1 MQYALLF
8 PGQGSQCIG
17 MGKSFYESHT
27 LAKELFERASNALK
41 VDMKKTLFEENELLK
56 ESAYTQPAIYL
67 VSYIAY
73 QLLNKQVDGGLK
85 PVFALGHS
93 LGEVSAVSLSGALD
107 FEKALKLTHQR
118 GKMMQE
124 ACANK
129 DASMMV
135 VLGVSEESLLSL
147 CQRTKNVWCA
157 NFNGGMQVV
166 LAGIKDD
173 LKALEPTLKE
183 MGAKRV
189 VFLEMSV
196 ASHCPFLEPMIFKF
210 QELLEKSLKDKFHFE
225 IISNATNEAYH
236 NKAKA
241 VELLSLQLTQ
251 PVRYQDCVKSNNDR
265 VDVFFE
271 LGCGSVLKGLNKRLS
286 NKPTISVGDNKG
298 LDEAI
303 EFLEEYV

>member
-27 LAKELFERASNALK
+27 LAKELFEKASGVLK
-41 VDMKKTLFEENELLK
+41 VDMKKLLFEENELLK

-67 VSYIAY
+67 VSHIAY
-73 QLLNKQVDGGLK
+73 ELLNKHVDGGLK
-85 PVFALGHS
+85 PAFALGHS

-107 FEKALKLTHQR
+107 FDKAIKLTHQR

-124 ACANK
+124 VCVGK
-129 DASMMV
+129 DVSMMV
-135 VLGVSEESLLSL
+135 VLGVSEEKLLSL
-147 CQRTKNVWCA
+147 CQKTKNVWCA

-166 LAGIKDD
+166 LAGLKND

-196 ASHCPFLEPMIFKF
+196 ASHCPFLEPMVFKF
-210 QELLEKSLKDKFHFE
+210 QELLEKHLKDKFNFE
-225 IISNATNEAYH
+225 IISNATKEAYN
-236 NKAKA
+236 NKEKA
-241 VELLSLQLTQ
+241 IELLSLQLTQ
-251 PVRYQDCVKSNNDR
+251 PVCYQDCVKSNNDR
-265 VDVFFE
+265 VDAFFE

-298 LDEAI
+298 LEEAI

>member
-17 MGKSFYESHT
+17 MGKSFYESHA

-73 QLLNKQVDGGLK
+73 QLLNKQANGGLK

-147 CQRTKNVWCA
+147 CQRTKNVWCT

-189 VFLEMSV
+189 VF
-196 ASHCPFLEPMIFKF
+196 
-210 QELLEKSLKDKFHFE
+210 
-225 IISNATNEAYH
+225 
-236 NKAKA
+236 
-241 VELLSLQLTQ
+241 
-251 PVRYQDCVKSNNDR
+251 
-265 VDVFFE
+265 
-271 LGCGSVLKGLNKRLS
+271 
-286 NKPTISVGDNKG
+286 
-298 LDEAI
+298 
-303 EFLEEYV
+303 

>member
-1 MQYALLF
+1 
-8 PGQGSQCIG
+8 
-17 MGKSFYESHT
+17 
-27 LAKELFERASNALK
+27 
-41 VDMKKTLFEENELLK
+41 
-56 ESAYTQPAIYL
+56 
-67 VSYIAY
+67 
-73 QLLNKQVDGGLK
+73 
-85 PVFALGHS
+85 LGHS

-129 DASMMV
+129 DAFMMV

-166 LAGIKDD
+166 LAGVKDD